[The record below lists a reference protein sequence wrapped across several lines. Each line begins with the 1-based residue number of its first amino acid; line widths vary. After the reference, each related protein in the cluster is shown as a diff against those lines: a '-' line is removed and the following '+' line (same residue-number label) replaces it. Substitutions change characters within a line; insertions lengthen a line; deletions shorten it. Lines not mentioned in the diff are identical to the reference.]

1 MRQTLPKSIILR
13 GYQSFTKVITGGIS
27 VQGTLLTGF
36 VLTDGS
42 EASEPAVSFGFSVP
56 KKRVP
61 LAADRNRIRRL
72 MRESVRRHREEFV
85 AALLTRTSGAKIV
98 LMYRGEKNTRVKHL
112 MLHDVEPAWLGI
124 QQQILKA
131 I

>member
-42 EASEPAVSFGFSVP
+42 DASVSFGFSVP

-72 MRESVRRHREEFV
+72 MRESVRKHREEFV
-85 AALLTRTSGAKIV
+85 AAVLKKTTGAKIV
-98 LMYRGEKNTRVKHL
+98 LMYRGEKSTRVKHL

-131 I
+131 L

>member
-1 MRQTLPKSIILR
+1 MRQTLPRSIILR

-42 EASEPAVSFGFSVP
+42 DAAVSFGFSVP

-72 MRESVRRHREEFV
+72 MRESVRKHREEFV
-85 AALLTRTSGAKIV
+85 AAVLMKTSGAKIV

-112 MLHDVEPAWLGI
+112 MLCDVEPAWLGI

-131 I
+131 L

>member
-1 MRQTLPKSIILR
+1 VRQTLPKSIILR

-27 VQGTLLTGF
+27 FQGTLLTGF
-36 VLTDGS
+36 VLTD
-42 EASEPAVSFGFSVP
+42 ASDPNIEIGFSVP

-72 MRESVRRHREEFV
+72 MRESVRKHRDGFFASIREKRV
-85 AALLTRTSGAKIV
+85 GALIV
-98 LMYRGEKNTRVKHL
+98 VMYKGEKHLQVKRL
-112 MLHDVEPAWLGI
+112 MLHDVEPAWLSI

-131 I
+131 L